1 MSGAKRTDPAT
12 RLAGL
17 TDPQAA
23 AMRRHQG
30 GRGWLRAVVP
40 GAPLLWLGAF
50 FLLPCLVV
58 VRMSFSEA
66 VVAQPPVSPLWHW
79 ADGALTLTLHLDT
92 YGTLFGDWLYARAL
106 LGSVWIAGVSTAAC
120 LLLGYPIALAIAR
133 TAPSRRGPLLM
144 AVMLPFWTSFLIR
157 VYAWILILKDEGLLN
172 QALAALGLGRLHV
185 MNTDLA
191 VCIGI
196 TYSYLPFMVLPLY
209 ATLVAQDPALREAAA
224 DLRASPWRVFRTV
237 TLPLSLPGVLA
248 GTLLVFIPAC
258 GEFVIPDLLGGPDTL
273 MIGRVLWGEF
283 FSNHDWPVASAVA
296 VALLAVLALPAALL
310 QRGRAGGLA
319 AGDVVGGEA
328 E

>member
-1 MSGAKRTDPAT
+1 MSGAGRAGAAT
-12 RLAGL
+12 RPAGS
-17 TDPQAA
+17 QA
-23 AMRRHQG
+23 RG
-30 GRGWLRAVVP
+30 GGHGWLRALVP

-50 FLLPCLVV
+50 FLAPCLVV
-58 VRMSFSEA
+58 LRMSFSEA
-66 VVAQPPVSPLWHW
+66 VVAQPPVSPLWRW

-133 TAPSRRGPLLM
+133 AAPSRRGPLLM

-172 QALAALGLGRLHV
+172 QALVALGLGRLHV

-224 DLRASPWRVFRTV
+224 DLHATPWRVFCSV

-248 GTLLVFIPAC
+248 GALLVFIPAC

-273 MIGRVLWGEF
+273 MIGKVLWGEF

-319 AGDVVGGEA
+319 AGDVAGEGT